1 MRLLV
6 REMPGRMI
14 KDKVSNVTRLGRPD
28 HCGRVGCLPC
38 ASSSP
43 TPGSKGACWT
53 KGPVYKVTC
62 STCREDGRVANY
74 IGESGFSCYS
84 RGANHKAGFRQE
96 DPRSALWSHAV
107 EHHGRMKGEASKI
120 DMDNMFK
127 MKLVDS
133 HRSSSK
139 RLISEAIRIESEVKQ
154 RDASNSKGSSAINN
168 RIVMNSFRQW
178 NQPGLIRSRASKE
191 VNY

>member
-1 MRLLV
+1 M
-6 REMPGRMI
+6 
-14 KDKVSNVTRLGRPD
+14 
-28 HCGRVGCLPC
+28 
-38 ASSSP
+38 
-43 TPGSKGACWT
+43 
-53 KGPVYKVTC
+53 
-62 STCREDGRVANY
+62 
-74 IGESGFSCYS
+74 
-84 RGANHKAGFRQE
+84 
-96 DPRSALWSHAV
+96 
-107 EHHGRMKGEASKI
+107 MKGEASKI

-154 RDASNSKGSSAINN
+154 RDASNSKGSSAINS
-168 RIVMNSFRQW
+168 RIVMNSVRQW